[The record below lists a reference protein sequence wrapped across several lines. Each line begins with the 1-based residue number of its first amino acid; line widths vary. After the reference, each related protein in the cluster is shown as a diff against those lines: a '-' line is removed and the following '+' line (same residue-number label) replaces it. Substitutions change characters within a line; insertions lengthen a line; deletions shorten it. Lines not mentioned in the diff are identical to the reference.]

1 MTTYNQRA
9 DKKALHEH
17 LDMIVTLRA
26 RAALAL
32 ELGIEETAR
41 GAQEDIR
48 RRLHEVERLRREL
61 GW

>member
-1 MTTYNQRA
+1 MTHSQKLA
-9 DKKALHEH
+9 KKELHEH
-17 LDMIVTLRA
+17 LDMIVALRA